1 MFTYIVMA
9 DWLSTRFQLLD
20 ISTAC
25 IVAKEC
31 QQCLDC
37 CFEVNNA
44 YCSLAIQRNHQ
55 AVTQSNLEQF
65 IYYNLSSGE
74 WHKSSDYCIG
84 LPASEVMLCGNYTSY
99 FCAYLSHITFG
110 S

>member
-9 DWLSTRFQLLD
+9 DWLSTRFQLVN

-25 IVAKEC
+25 FVAKEC
-31 QQCLDC
+31 QQCLAC
-37 CFEVNNA
+37 CFVVNNA
-44 YCSLAIQRNHQ
+44 YCSLATQRNRS
-55 AVTQSNLEQF
+55 AVTQSNWEQF
-65 IYYNLSSGE
+65 ISYNLSSGE

-84 LPASEVMLCGNYTSY
+84 LPGSEVMLCGNCTIY
-99 FCAYLSHITFG
+99 FCAFLSHITFG